1 MRNFTLNFR
10 KLAIAML
17 FLFTGFAASA
27 QLTGIKNIPGDYPDL
42 NSAII
47 DLNTLGVGAGGV
59 TFNLNQPE
67 TAPVGGYSITATGTA
82 ANQIIF
88 MGNGNSVLAGASP
101 AVGSRNDAIF
111 KIIGGD
117 YITIQGFAMTEN
129 PANTVTGALAV
140 QQMTEFG
147 VALFAASATDGA
159 QNNTIQANAIT
170 LNPAYQNSIGIF
182 STSSSSSTNG
192 VQAATSTAGTNS
204 NNKFYANNISGVAF
218 GMYFICEPITA
229 AIFESNEDIGG
240 SATLTGNTIQFGCNT
255 TSDIGWTRF
264 SATTNAGIVFR
275 NGAGNSVQFN
285 TISTA
290 AGITVAM
297 GGVFVSSGTA
307 PTGVTYTS
315 TISNNIITLTN
326 PGATAIT
333 GIDFGHGISTGTIA
347 SNLNNITINENPA
360 AGNASAVTGI
370 KANYASATRTCNSNT
385 IVINQTATAGTISSS
400 AIGINEASTATTNN
414 AVSNNITFNQSSS
427 GTGVIS
433 GSSTLI
439 SVAGTTT
446 TNNVQTNTLLVNE
459 TTSVVAGMNSSIVG
473 INATSAATTLNIN
486 LNNSITFKQAVTGS
500 GTYGAATTTYISMNA
515 THGNVNITNNTFNT
529 TGSTIRATGN
539 LDCILGGGSTLT
551 GLLTIKS
558 NTANID
564 RVAASGNVGFYT
576 QTSTAPNDPA
586 DSLSLNNITFTGLA
600 TSGTVTVIN
609 RVGGSTVAVRNI
621 CNNIISVSGTST
633 GTVIGILNGYSNP
646 SLIAG
651 NSITISCNAPTVSGI
666 VGSTGSPT
674 NCTIRGN
681 TVSLTSGTTTPTAMT
696 GIGGL
701 ATGPYQISLNNITAM
716 NFTGVITTTPTM
728 AGISVLVGTG
738 NNINNNTISGISA
751 GAAGSTA
758 SATID
763 GILFG
768 GGTSVTINKNKIYGL
783 TTQGTGNATLI
794 SGIRATVGTTVNINN
809 NIIGLLTAPAS
820 ASADAIRGI
829 NINSSTGGSNVNL
842 YYNTIYINASSTGVN
857 FGTTG
862 IFHAAS
868 ATATTAA
875 LDMRNNLVVNT
886 STASGTGL
894 IVAYRRSGTALNNY
908 ANTSNNNSFYSGT
921 PSVTNLIF
929 NDGTNSDQTLATY
942 QSRVSPR
949 DGASLSQNPTF
960 SSLVGSS
967 PVFLHIPAA
976 TASLL
981 ESGGTTVGSVTVD
994 YDNDARP
1001 GPVGSVNGGALAP
1014 DIGADEFDGAI
1025 LTCSGAVGGTI
1036 SPATA
1041 TACAGSTAVMSS
1053 AGASSGPG
1061 ISYQWM
1067 ISTTSGGPYSN
1078 VSGGSGATTT
1088 SYTTGSLVAGTYY
1101 YVLQVTCS
1109 AGPVTGLSNELT
1121 LTVNTSPTVSVTP
1134 TTVTY
1139 CRPGPGVV
1147 LTASGATTYSWLPAT
1162 GLSATNIVNPTASPA
1177 TTTTYTVTG
1186 TTAGCSS
1193 TATVAVTS
1201 SEQPGITSISAT
1213 PPSVCSGGNS
1223 QLQVTAATTTTYTQS
1238 TTPFAPINSG
1248 TGTITLCNSTVI
1260 TTPLTSG
1267 SLDDGY
1273 WNGIAMPFSF
1283 NFFGSTFNTIN
1294 VQTNGV
1300 VSFSPFTTTTGYNVT
1315 MPNAAVPNNIIDA
1328 CFGDLDWGF
1337 GNGVIS
1343 CYTSGSAPNRIF
1355 VINYNGNTGGGFYNG
1370 GFAPT
1375 AFVNTQIQLF
1385 EGTNII
1391 QVHSASISGASTVN
1405 HAQGI
1410 ENAAGTTAVVVT
1422 GRNNTNWA
1430 ATNDGVQFVPSGG
1443 VFTYSWTPATFLSS
1457 TTISNPMATGVTA
1470 TTTYTVAATTAGCP
1484 ATGTV
1489 TITSGS
1495 ALNSSAT
1502 ITPGNTVC
1510 AGTNVTLN
1518 AVPAGGG
1525 APYTYA
1531 WTGPNS
1537 FTSTS
1542 QNPVITSATTAASG
1556 VYTVVTTDAC
1566 SATSTSTVSLTVN
1579 PLPVVAVTP
1588 TTALYCN
1595 PGTPVALS
1603 ATGAT
1608 TYSWGPA
1615 TGLSATTGSN
1625 VNASPAATT
1634 TYTVT
1639 GTDGNGC
1646 IATATTTITSAPA
1659 VTGATAS
1666 ATPSAICIG
1675 STTTLNSS
1683 ANPIAS
1689 TILVEN
1695 FNSGAP
1701 SWTRTN
1707 TSTGGTPANAAWID
1721 RPDGYVYAAG
1731 TPYHSNDNSQFV
1743 QSNSDAQGSG
1753 STTQTTLRS
1762 PSFSTVGYT
1771 GLSLDF
1777 YQFYR
1782 DINDNGDSAVV
1793 ESSLNGINWSIVT
1806 AYSASSGSENA
1817 FSHQTVALPAGLNNQ
1832 PTVYI
1837 RFRYIAT
1844 WDWYWSIDNV
1854 SIIGLSP
1861 NFTYNWT
1868 STPSGFTSTA
1878 QNPSGVS
1885 PAVATTY
1892 TVQIT
1897 NTFGCSATANTSVTV
1912 NPLPTVS
1919 ATASPST
1926 ICAGA
1931 SSTLTGS
1938 GATTY
1943 SWMPGSLS
1951 GTTVTVSPTTTTTY
1965 TVTGTNASGCTNT
1978 ATVAVTVNPQPTVSA
1993 TASPSTIC
2001 AGASSTLTGSGA
2013 TTYSWMPGSLSGTS
2027 VTVTPSSSTT
2037 YTVTGTNAS
2046 GCTNTATV
2054 AVTVNPLPTV
2064 SATASPSSICTGAS
2078 STLTGSGATTYSWMP
2093 GSLSGTSVTVT
2104 PSSST
2109 TYTVTGTT
2117 AAGCSGTAT
2126 VAVTVN
2132 PLPTVSASASPAT
2145 ICAGASST
2153 LTGSGATTY
2162 NWMPGSLSGTSVTV
2176 TPSSSATYTVTG
2188 TTAAGCTGTAT
2199 VAVTVNPLP
2208 VVTLS
2213 GSNTFC
2219 AGGSSTLTGTSGG
2232 TSQWYQNG
2240 VAIPGATNNTYVAT
2254 TAGVYNMIKT
2264 NVSGCSDSA
2273 ATGITI
2279 TVNPTPTVTATAAPT
2294 TICSGSSTTLTASG
2308 ATTYNWMPGSLPGAT
2323 VTVSPTT
2330 TTTYTV
2336 TGTNASGC
2344 SNTATVTITVN
2355 PIPTVTAA
2363 ASSTS
2368 ICTGNNVTLTGS
2380 GASTYLWNP
2389 GAISGSPITVTPAST
2404 TTYSVTGTD
2413 VNGCTGTGTIT
2424 VTVGA
2429 QPTVTVTPS
2438 GATICNGSSTT
2449 LTASGTV
2456 SYNWMPGSLTG
2467 SSVVLSPSSTTTYT
2481 VTGTNGPGCFNTATV
2496 TVTVNPLPNVTAT
2509 AAPATVCSGSSTTL
2523 TASGA
2528 STYNWMPG
2536 SLIGSSVTDMPAST
2550 TTYTVTGTD
2559 VNGCTNTATATV
2571 TVNPSPVVAATASP
2585 SVICSGSSAT
2595 LTASGADTYTWMPGS
2610 FTGSSVTDSPT
2621 ATTTYTVTGTITASG
2636 CTSTQTVTVTV
2647 NPLPVVALGNDTMM
2661 CGGSVTLDAQNTGST
2676 YLWSDASTAQTLVAS
2691 STGNYSVT
2699 VTDVNGCAA
2708 SDAIDVTINT
2718 IPVVALGADITQ
2730 CGGSVTL
2737 DAGNPGASYLW
2748 SDASTSRMLTVSASG
2763 TYYVTVTDS
2772 TGSCSASD
2780 TIDVTINA
2788 VPVVNLGPDVAQC
2801 TGTVTL
2807 DAGNPGETYLWSDN
2821 TTSQTL
2827 TAGSTGIYWVDVT
2840 NSLGCTGSDTVSV
2853 IINSNPTVTL
2863 GNDTTMCG
2871 GTITLD
2877 AGNSGATYLWSDN
2890 STSQTLVATTSG
2902 TYFVTATL
2910 TGGCNASDT
2919 IVVTIN
2925 TVPVVNLGADTAQC
2939 GGTVTLNAQNAGST
2953 YLWSDNTTNQTLT
2966 ATATGFYYVDV
2977 TNPQGCSASDSVMVT
2992 INTIPTVTFTV
3003 ADTVC
3008 DNGGFVTLT
3017 GSPAGGTFFG
3027 VGVIGNTFDPTVP
3040 GTGNTSLSYS
3050 YTDVNGCSAS
3060 ANQSVFVDDCSGINE
3075 QVNNT
3080 SIVVYPNPNNGQFT
3094 VVINQMN
3101 GEGVLEIT
3109 NALGQLI
3116 SSENI
3121 APVNGVITKEINLS
3135 AYSNGMYFV
3144 RFITNA
3150 TTTVEKVNVQ
3160 R

>member
-1 MRNFTLNFR
+1 MRNFTSNFR

-27 QLTGIKNIPGDYPDL
+27 QLTGTKNVPGDYTDL
-42 NSAII
+42 NAAII
-47 DLNTLGVGAGGV
+47 DLNTQGVGAGGV
-59 TFNLNQPE
+59 TINVIAGNPQ
-67 TAPVGGYSITATGTA
+67 TAPAGGYVITATGTVS
-82 ANQIIF
+82 NNITF
-88 MGNGNSVLAGASP
+88 TGNNNIVTASP
-101 AVGSRNDAIF
+101 AQTVGSINDAIF

-117 YITIQGFAMTEN
+117 FINISQFNMQEN
-129 PANTVTGALAV
+129 AANTVATPAASNT
-140 QQMTEFG
+140 MTEFG
-147 VALFAASATDGA
+147 VALFYASATDGA
-159 QNNTIQANAIT
+159 KNNAI
-170 LNPAYQNSIGIF
+170 IGNVISLKRTYANTF
-182 STSSSSSTNG
+182 GIYSNTRHTAIA
-192 VQAATSTAGTNS
+192 VTTVADITAASGSNS
-204 NNKFYANNISGVAF
+204 NNLIYGNLITNVNACVVFVGSG
-218 GMYFICEPITA
+218 TA
-229 AIFESNEDIGG
+229 ANMDSGNDIGG
-240 SATLTGNTIQFGCNT
+240 SSALTGNTFTNWGGAAPLSSYVSVSGTSYCIFMNHQNGENVSFNSIASAAVSGTSVTFRGILKDYSTAVPTGTFTSTYSNNT
-255 TSDIGWTRF
+255 ITLNDGFLSGTVEGIRSQGMGTL
-264 SATTNAGIVFR
+264 ATATININNNTFL
-275 NGAGNSVQFN
+275 NNFITGAASSSTFVCIGNS
-285 TISTA
+285 
-290 AGITVAM
+290 
-297 GGVFVSSGTA
+297 SGPGTLNIN
-307 PTGVTYTS
+307 G
-315 TISNNIITLTN
+315 NIIR
-326 PGATAIT
+326 
-333 GIDFGHGISTGTIA
+333 GT
-347 SNLNNITINENPA
+347 T
-360 AGNASAVTGI
+360 
-370 KANYASATRTCNSNT
+370 
-385 IVINQTATAGTISSS
+385 
-400 AIGINEASTATTNN
+400 STATTGGFTGITNTGSVVN
-414 AVSNNITFNQSSS
+414 AINISNNQI
-427 GTGVIS
+427 
-433 GSSTLI
+433 
-439 SVAGTTT
+439 
-446 TNNVQTNTLLVNE
+446 
-459 TTSVVAGMNSSIVG
+459 
-473 INATSAATTLNIN
+473 
-486 LNNSITFKQAVTGS
+486 
-500 GTYGAATTTYISMNA
+500 
-515 THGNVNITNNTFNT
+515 GN
-529 TGSTIRATGN
+529 
-539 LDCILGGGSTLT
+539 
-551 GLLTIKS
+551 
-558 NTANID
+558 
-564 RVAASGNVGFYT
+564 ASGGAISF
-576 QTSTAPNDPA
+576 TA
-586 DSLSLNNITFTGLA
+586 A
-600 TSGTVTVIN
+600 TSGTVIGISNTSAASTCTVTIN
-609 RVGGSTVAVRNI
+609 ANDFRDIIYGATSASTNTYI
-621 CNNIISVSGTST
+621 TST
-633 GTVIGILNGYSNP
+633 GAALNNTITSNTFTNLNVNTTGAVTFFSHSYTIP
-646 SLIAG
+646 AG
-651 NSITISCNAPTVSGI
+651 GSCSINNNSIVTGYTKAGAGGSVTISTTNGSSQNGTTANYIGNNFSNITTSGAASIMGFNNTDGTV
-666 VGSTGSPT
+666 
-674 NCTIRGN
+674 
-681 TVSLTSGTTTPTAMT
+681 SGTTTKTITGNTFSNWVSGTGSITGMNISYLNATPNISNNILTGFTTGAAIT
-696 GIGGL
+696 GI
-701 ATGPYQISLNNITAM
+701 QINSSLNTATTVTISG
-716 NFTGVITTTPTM
+716 NTISNLVANGGGGTVIAFGSSNTSP
-728 AGISVLVGTG
+728 GYSFS
-738 NNINNNTISGISA
+738 NNTINTLSSA
-751 GAAGSTA
+751 GTA
-758 SATID
+758 NVVGVNFTQ
-763 GILFG
+763 GN
-768 GGTSVTINKNKIYGL
+768 TVTISKNKIYDL
-783 TTQGTGNATLI
+783 LSTGGNS
-794 SGIRATVGTTVNINN
+794 SGISISAGTTFNIVNNLVGDLRVTSTSATNPVNGITITAATTVN
-809 NIIGLLTAPAS
+809 A
-820 ASADAIRGI
+820 
-829 NINSSTGGSNVNL
+829 
-842 YYNTIYINASSTGVN
+842 YYNTIYLNATSAGANFGSSGINAS
-857 FGTTG
+857 TT
-862 IFHAAS
+862 
-868 ATATTAA
+868 TN
-875 LDMRNNLVVNT
+875 LDLRNNLIVNL
-886 STASGTGL
+886 STPNGTGFT
-894 IVAYRRSGTALNNY
+894 VAYRRSTTTLTTY
-908 ANTSNNNSFYSGT
+908 QNTSNNNSFYAGA
-921 PSVTNLIF
+921 PSASRLIF
-929 NDGTNSDQTLATY
+929 YDGTNSDQTLATF
-942 QSRVSPR
+942 QTRVSPR
-949 DGASLSQNPTF
+949 DGASLSENPPF
-960 SSLVGSS
+960 SSTSGAS

-976 TASLL
+976 TSTLL
-981 ESGGTTVGSVTVD
+981 ESGGTVVPSYTVD
-994 YDNDARP
+994 YDNDSRP

-1014 DIGADEFDGAI
+1014 DIGADEFDGA
-1025 LTCSGAVGGTI
+1025 LVLCSGAVGGTI
-1036 SPATA
+1036 SPSTVSV
-1041 TACAGSTAVMSS
+1041 CAGSTTTMSPS
-1053 AGASSGPG
+1053 GASSGPG
-1061 ISYQWM
+1061 ITYQWKVA
-1067 ISTTSGGPYSN
+1067 TVSGGPYSN
-1078 VSGGSGATTT
+1078 VTGGSGATTI
-1088 SYTTGSLVAGTYY
+1088 SYTTGPLVAGTYY
-1101 YVLQVTCS
+1101 YILQVTCS
-1109 AGPVTGLSNELT
+1109 AGPVTGFSNELT
-1121 LTVNTSPTVSVTP
+1121 VTVNPIPTVTVTP
-1134 TTVTY
+1134 TTATY
-1139 CRPGPGVV
+1139 CNPGPAIA
-1147 LTASGATTYSWLPAT
+1147 LTASGATTYAWGPAT
-1162 GLSATNIVNPTASPA
+1162 GLSATTGASVNASPA
-1177 TTTTYTVTG
+1177 AFTTYTVTG
-1186 TTAGCSS
+1186 TTTGCSS
-1193 TATVAVTS
+1193 TATVQITVSTTPTVTV
-1201 SEQPGITSISAT
+1201 TAT

-1223 QLQVTAATTTTYTQS
+1223 QLLASPVGGSYVVTSIPYAPTIGAGVQATTGDDAVSGAITLPFTFNFYGTAYTQAFVYTNGFIQLGASTGSTTVYAKDLTTNGTPNAVISGAWSDLNATAGQITTYT
-1238 TTPFAPINSG
+1238 
-1248 TGTITLCNSTVI
+1248 TG
-1260 TTPLTSG
+1260 
-1267 SLDDGY
+1267 
-1273 WNGIAMPFSF
+1273 
-1283 NFFGSTFNTIN
+1283 
-1294 VQTNGV
+1294 
-1300 VSFSPFTTTTGYNVT
+1300 VS
-1315 MPNAAVPNNIIDA
+1315 
-1328 CFGDLDWGF
+1328 
-1337 GNGVIS
+1337 
-1343 CYTSGSAPNRIF
+1343 PNRIF
-1355 VINYNGNTGGGFYNG
+1355 TVYYNNVAFYSSSTTYTGNTNF
-1370 GFAPT
+1370 
-1375 AFVNTQIQLF
+1375 QIQLF
-1385 EGTNII
+1385 ETTNVIE
-1391 QVHSASISGASTVN
+1391 VHVGAVTGASTTTAN
-1405 HAQGI
+1405 KTLGI
-1410 ENAAGTTAVVVT
+1410 ENAAGTLNAFPLGKNAANWNVSTPEAW
-1422 GRNNTNWA
+1422 RFAPNT
-1430 ATNDGVQFVPSGG
+1430 
-1443 VFTYSWTPATFLSS
+1443 FTYAWTPGTFLSS
-1457 TTISNPMATGVTA
+1457 TSISNPMANGVTS
-1470 TTTYTVAATTAGCP
+1470 TTTYTTTVTDLAGCP

-1489 TITSGS
+1489 TLTSGS
-1495 ALNSSAT
+1495 ALSSSAN

-1518 AVPAGGG
+1518 AVPTGGG

-1531 WTGPNS
+1531 WSGPAS

-1579 PLPVVAVTP
+1579 PLPVVTVTP

-1595 PGTPVALS
+1595 PGTPIALS

-1615 TGLSATTGSN
+1615 AGLSATTGSN
-1625 VNASPAATT
+1625 VNASPATTT

-1646 IATATTTITSAPA
+1646 VATATTTITSAPA
-1659 VTGATAS
+1659 VTGATAT
-1666 ATPSAICIG
+1666 ATPSAVCIG

-1683 ANPIAS
+1683 ANPVVG
-1689 TILVEN
+1689 TILSEN

-2109 TYTVTGTT
+2109 TYTVTGTS

-2585 SVICSGSSAT
+2585 SAICSGSSAT

-2691 STGNYSVT
+2691 STGTYSVT
-2699 VTDVNGCAA
+2699 VTDVNGCSA

-3008 DNGGFVTLT
+3008 DNGGFVTLA

-3135 AYSNGMYFV
+3135 VYSNGMYFV
-3144 RFITNA
+3144 RFTTNA